1 MSKKLFLAPNHHLLN
16 FALTNQG
23 EEVSE
28 NTIKKG
34 CLQAEYDWQ
43 DIDDD
48 TDISTKDL
56 LALLTSDSAGYT
68 CAYVLKDELETHQLL
83 MPPVSAWLVNYN
95 DKQSGAVESAILQWL
110 DYIEAAKQLLLLLP
124 GQVVATWPVE
134 LQSAAAFE
142 HQLQLILEQDQRVA
156 LATQEWCSFVVR
168 SENTPS
174 AIALASELI
183 KQKQSQAA
191 SEKEHFKAKTALKQ
205 DISDLSN
212 ELAKVCAERNK
223 LAELEP
229 QLSAKQTELEQLQ
242 QSNSD
247 LQEKLNQSEA
257 THQQVSEALK
267 TQEAQ
272 NNALAQDAEKLK
284 ESLAQQEEIKAVLE
298 QTQTQLTNLQEE
310 HETASQ
316 DKLSLVSRLEAN
328 NEQLKE
334 KTNQLDKANAQIS
347 QLQTE
352 IEKLTVSN
360 HSADNELNQIKNKAT
375 ELETQLNA
383 AGNEL
388 AEHKNELELATLQVT
403 QLQQEL
409 EQLIKNKKVLEET
422 LQQSVEKEKT
432 QAEQLNEKGMALT
445 VAQQELQ
452 LVTLQLSQ
460 LQQELESVSA
470 KEQTLQTALQSA
482 KAEAEQAKSKGS
494 QSDTKYNETCAELE
508 LATLQISELQQE
520 LESVSAKE
528 KNLQTA
534 LQSAKA
540 EAEVAKSK
548 GSQADTKYNETCAEL
563 ELATLQIS
571 ELQQELES
579 VSAKEQNLQTAI
591 QSAKAEAVQAKS
603 EASQSAS
610 KYKESSAELELATLQ
625 LGQLQE
631 ELEQLFAKEQAA
643 TQALSDAETAQATA
657 KQNADEATAQLGV
670 SQQEIELLTLQLN
683 QLQEEL
689 EHYFV
694 AYQKLKAESSAA
706 ASEAKGYWKNI
717 IKARTNTFLV
727 AQKVQ
732 VTGGFDNDN
741 VQRIITRLNQVT
753 NLKDEWDAFSVIF
766 NDRNGNLDI
775 EFHAPAENRFYPL
788 SQFVKTGSSK
798 VCDYSIIK
806 PLDSANCKVLAALND
821 DDKALLIEIVREVSI
836 HLHDSEVEVL
846 QQAENINVQAWGP
859 KLTQMLEALST
870 PKPAEP
876 VIEEKII
883 EPSDIT
889 LEPEEP
895 SQLNELAPITV
906 EAETK
911 EEQSPSEPAGIPQ
924 TADGLSFTKLT
935 LSQNMVAETN
945 QHLSIRADNLSYA
958 DRSFEQFEFKIGAKR
973 IEKDGFT
980 QFGSIELREQKGVA
994 PISDWSI
1001 ATEDKWG
1008 KKLILSL
1015 GPIITAAEKQ
1025 NITSLNGQDQAFV
1038 RAFLS
1043 ALIKHIH
1050 KLDLN
1055 RIELANPISDWH
1067 TMLSSMLEQ
1076 FNHTAPVP
1084 AEIGE

>member
-83 MPPVSAWLVNYN
+83 MPPVSAWLVNSN
-95 DKQSGAVESAILQWL
+95 DKQPGAVESAILQWL

-571 ELQQELES
+571 
-579 VSAKEQNLQTAI
+579 
-591 QSAKAEAVQAKS
+591 
-603 EASQSAS
+603 
-610 KYKESSAELELATLQ
+610 
-625 LGQLQE
+625 QLQE

-643 TQALSDAETAQATA
+643 TKALSDAETAQVAA

-806 PLDSANCKVLAALND
+806 PFDSANCKVLAALND

-895 SQLNELAPITV
+895 SQLTELAPITV

>member
-1 MSKKLFLAPNHHLLN
+1 M
-16 FALTNQG
+16 
-23 EEVSE
+23 
-28 NTIKKG
+28 
-34 CLQAEYDWQ
+34 
-43 DIDDD
+43 
-48 TDISTKDL
+48 
-56 LALLTSDSAGYT
+56 
-68 CAYVLKDELETHQLL
+68 
-83 MPPVSAWLVNYN
+83 
-95 DKQSGAVESAILQWL
+95 
-110 DYIEAAKQLLLLLP
+110 
-124 GQVVATWPVE
+124 
-134 LQSAAAFE
+134 
-142 HQLQLILEQDQRVA
+142 
-156 LATQEWCSFVVR
+156 
-168 SENTPS
+168 
-174 AIALASELI
+174 
-183 KQKQSQAA
+183 
-191 SEKEHFKAKTALKQ
+191 
-205 DISDLSN
+205 
-212 ELAKVCAERNK
+212 
-223 LAELEP
+223 
-229 QLSAKQTELEQLQ
+229 
-242 QSNSD
+242 
-247 LQEKLNQSEA
+247 
-257 THQQVSEALK
+257 
-267 TQEAQ
+267 
-272 NNALAQDAEKLK
+272 
-284 ESLAQQEEIKAVLE
+284 
-298 QTQTQLTNLQEE
+298 
-310 HETASQ
+310 
-316 DKLSLVSRLEAN
+316 
-328 NEQLKE
+328 
-334 KTNQLDKANAQIS
+334 
-347 QLQTE
+347 
-352 IEKLTVSN
+352 
-360 HSADNELNQIKNKAT
+360 
-375 ELETQLNA
+375 
-383 AGNEL
+383 
-388 AEHKNELELATLQVT
+388 
-403 QLQQEL
+403 
-409 EQLIKNKKVLEET
+409 
-422 LQQSVEKEKT
+422 
-432 QAEQLNEKGMALT
+432 
-445 VAQQELQ
+445 
-452 LVTLQLSQ
+452 
-460 LQQELESVSA
+460 
-470 KEQTLQTALQSA
+470 
-482 KAEAEQAKSKGS
+482 
-494 QSDTKYNETCAELE
+494 
-508 LATLQISELQQE
+508 ATLQISELQQE

-571 ELQQELES
+571 
-579 VSAKEQNLQTAI
+579 
-591 QSAKAEAVQAKS
+591 
-603 EASQSAS
+603 
-610 KYKESSAELELATLQ
+610 
-625 LGQLQE
+625 QLQE

-643 TQALSDAETAQATA
+643 TKALSDAETAQVAA

-806 PLDSANCKVLAALND
+806 PFDSANCKVLAALND

-859 KLTQMLEALST
+859 KLAQMLEALST

-895 SQLNELAPITV
+895 SQLTELAPITV

>member
-83 MPPVSAWLVNYN
+83 MPPVSAWLVNSN
-95 DKQSGAVESAILQWL
+95 DKQPGAVESAILQWL

-360 HSADNELNQIKNKAT
+360 HSADNEINQIKNKAT

-508 LATLQISELQQE
+508 LATLQIS
-520 LESVSAKE
+520 
-528 KNLQTA
+528 
-534 LQSAKA
+534 
-540 EAEVAKSK
+540 
-548 GSQADTKYNETCAEL
+548 
-563 ELATLQIS
+563 
-571 ELQQELES
+571 
-579 VSAKEQNLQTAI
+579 
-591 QSAKAEAVQAKS
+591 
-603 EASQSAS
+603 
-610 KYKESSAELELATLQ
+610 
-625 LGQLQE
+625 QLQE

-643 TQALSDAETAQATA
+643 TKALSDAETAQVAA

-806 PLDSANCKVLAALND
+806 PFDSANCKVLAALND

-859 KLTQMLEALST
+859 KLAQMLEALST

-895 SQLNELAPITV
+895 SQLTELAPITV

>member
-56 LALLTSDSAGYT
+56 LALLTSDSAGCN
-68 CAYVLKDELETHQLL
+68 CAYVLKDDLETHQLL
-83 MPPVSAWLVNYN
+83 LPPVSAWLVNHN
-95 DKQSGAVESAILQWL
+95 DKQPGAVESAIQQWL

-134 LQSAAAFE
+134 LQSAAAYE
-142 HQLQLILEQDQRVA
+142 HQLQLILQQDERVA

-168 SENTPS
+168 FENTPS

-191 SEKEHFKAKTALKQ
+191 SEKEHYKAKTALKQ

-229 QLSAKQTELEQLQ
+229 QLNAKQTELEQLQ
-242 QSNSD
+242 QLNAN

-257 THQQVSEALK
+257 AHQQVSETLK

-284 ESLAQQEEIKAVLE
+284 ESLVQQEEIKAVLE
-298 QTQTQLTNLQEE
+298 QTQTQLTSLQEE
-310 HETASQ
+310 HEAASQ
-316 DKLSLVSRLEAN
+316 DKLNLVSRLEAN
-328 NEQLKE
+328 NEHLQE

-352 IEKLTVSN
+352 IEKLTVSKQT
-360 HSADNELNQIKNKAT
+360 ADNELNQIKNKAT

-383 AGNEL
+383 AGNDL
-388 AEHKNELELATLQVT
+388 AEQNNELELATLQVT

-409 EQLIKNKKVLEET
+409 EQLIQNKKALEET
-422 LQQSVEKEKT
+422 LQQSVEKEKI
-432 QAEQLNEKGMALT
+432 QAEQLNEKSKALT
-445 VAQQELQ
+445 DTHEELQ
-452 LVTLQLSQ
+452 LVALQLSQ

-470 KEQTLQTALQSA
+470 SEQTLQTALQSA
-482 KAEAEQAKSKGS
+482 KAEAEQAKS
-494 QSDTKYNETCAELE
+494 A
-508 LATLQISELQQE
+508 A
-520 LESVSAKE
+520 
-528 KNLQTA
+528 
-534 LQSAKA
+534 
-540 EAEVAKSK
+540 
-548 GSQADTKYNETCAEL
+548 SQADTKYNETCAEL

-571 ELQQELES
+571 
-579 VSAKEQNLQTAI
+579 
-591 QSAKAEAVQAKS
+591 
-603 EASQSAS
+603 
-610 KYKESSAELELATLQ
+610 
-625 LGQLQE
+625 QLQE
-631 ELEQLFAKEQAA
+631 ELEQVFAKEQAA
-643 TQALSDAETAQATA
+643 NKALSDAETAQAAA

-670 SQQEIELLTLQLN
+670 SQQEIELLTLQLS

-694 AYQKLKAESSAA
+694 AYQKLKGESSPAV
-706 ASEAKGYWKNI
+706 SEAKSYWQEI
-717 IKARTNTFLV
+717 IKARTNTFVV

-732 VTGGFDNDN
+732 VTGGFDKDN
-741 VQRIITRLNQVT
+741 VHRLITRLNQVS
-753 NLKDEWDAFSVIF
+753 NLKDEWDAFSVMF

-775 EFHAPAENRFYPL
+775 EFHAPAENRIYPL

-806 PLDSANCKVLAALND
+806 PFDSANCKVLTALND
-821 DDKALLIEIVREVSI
+821 DDKALLTEVVREVSI
-836 HLHDSEVEVL
+836 HLLNSEVEVL
-846 QQAENINVQAWGP
+846 QQAESINLQAWGP
-859 KLTQMLEALST
+859 KLAQMLEALST
-870 PKPAEP
+870 PKSAEP
-876 VIEEKII
+876 VIEDKII
-883 EPSDIT
+883 EPSDIA
-889 LEPEEP
+889 LESEEQ
-895 SQLNELAPITV
+895 SQGIELAPVAV

-911 EEQSPSEPAGIPQ
+911 EEQSPSESAGITQ

-935 LSQNMVAETN
+935 LTQNMVAETN
-945 QHLSIRADNLSYA
+945 QHLSIRADNLSYV

-980 QFGSIELREQKGVA
+980 QFGSIELREQQGVA
-994 PISDWSI
+994 PITDWSI

-1025 NITSLNGQDQAFV
+1025 NITSLNSQDQTFV
-1038 RAFLS
+1038 RVFLS

-1055 RIELANPISDWH
+1055 KIELANPLSDWH
-1067 TMLSSMLEQ
+1067 SMLSSMLEQ
-1076 FNHTAPVP
+1076 FNHIAPAP
-1084 AEIGE
+1084 AEKGE

>member
-508 LATLQISELQQE
+508 LATLQIS
-520 LESVSAKE
+520 
-528 KNLQTA
+528 
-534 LQSAKA
+534 
-540 EAEVAKSK
+540 
-548 GSQADTKYNETCAEL
+548 
-563 ELATLQIS
+563 
-571 ELQQELES
+571 
-579 VSAKEQNLQTAI
+579 
-591 QSAKAEAVQAKS
+591 
-603 EASQSAS
+603 
-610 KYKESSAELELATLQ
+610 
-625 LGQLQE
+625 QLQE

-643 TQALSDAETAQATA
+643 TKALSDAETAQVAA

-859 KLTQMLEALST
+859 KLAQMLEALST

-895 SQLNELAPITV
+895 SQLTELAPITV

>member
-83 MPPVSAWLVNYN
+83 MPPVSAWLVNSN
-95 DKQSGAVESAILQWL
+95 DKQPGAVESAILQWL

-571 ELQQELES
+571 
-579 VSAKEQNLQTAI
+579 
-591 QSAKAEAVQAKS
+591 
-603 EASQSAS
+603 
-610 KYKESSAELELATLQ
+610 
-625 LGQLQE
+625 QLQE

-643 TQALSDAETAQATA
+643 TKALSDAETAQVAA

-694 AYQKLKAESSAA
+694 AYQKLKAESSTA

-732 VTGGFDNDN
+732 VTGGFDKDN

-806 PLDSANCKVLAALND
+806 PFDSANCKVLAALND

-895 SQLNELAPITV
+895 SQLTELAPITV

>member
-83 MPPVSAWLVNYN
+83 MPPVSAWLVNSN
-95 DKQSGAVESAILQWL
+95 DKQPGAVESAILQWL

-563 ELATLQIS
+563 KLATLQIS
-571 ELQQELES
+571 
-579 VSAKEQNLQTAI
+579 
-591 QSAKAEAVQAKS
+591 
-603 EASQSAS
+603 
-610 KYKESSAELELATLQ
+610 
-625 LGQLQE
+625 QLQE

-643 TQALSDAETAQATA
+643 TKALSDAETAQVAA

-806 PLDSANCKVLAALND
+806 PFDSANCKVLAALND

-859 KLTQMLEALST
+859 KLAQMLEALST

-895 SQLNELAPITV
+895 SQLTELAPITV

>member
-124 GQVVATWPVE
+124 GQVVATWPAE

-360 HSADNELNQIKNKAT
+360 HSADNEINQIKNKAT

-508 LATLQISELQQE
+508 LATLQIS
-520 LESVSAKE
+520 
-528 KNLQTA
+528 
-534 LQSAKA
+534 
-540 EAEVAKSK
+540 
-548 GSQADTKYNETCAEL
+548 
-563 ELATLQIS
+563 
-571 ELQQELES
+571 
-579 VSAKEQNLQTAI
+579 
-591 QSAKAEAVQAKS
+591 
-603 EASQSAS
+603 
-610 KYKESSAELELATLQ
+610 
-625 LGQLQE
+625 QLQE

-643 TQALSDAETAQATA
+643 TKALSDAETAQVAA

-694 AYQKLKAESSAA
+694 AYQKLKAESSTA
-706 ASEAKGYWKNI
+706 ASEAKGYWKSI

-766 NDRNGNLDI
+766 NDRNGNLNI

-806 PLDSANCKVLAALND
+806 PFDSANCKVLAALND

-859 KLTQMLEALST
+859 KLAQMLEALST

-895 SQLNELAPITV
+895 SQLTVLAPITV

>member
-83 MPPVSAWLVNYN
+83 MPPVSAWLVNSN
-95 DKQSGAVESAILQWL
+95 DKQPGAVESAILQWL

-508 LATLQISELQQE
+508 LATLQLS
-520 LESVSAKE
+520 
-528 KNLQTA
+528 
-534 LQSAKA
+534 
-540 EAEVAKSK
+540 
-548 GSQADTKYNETCAEL
+548 
-563 ELATLQIS
+563 
-571 ELQQELES
+571 
-579 VSAKEQNLQTAI
+579 
-591 QSAKAEAVQAKS
+591 
-603 EASQSAS
+603 
-610 KYKESSAELELATLQ
+610 
-625 LGQLQE
+625 QLQE

-643 TQALSDAETAQATA
+643 TKALSDAETAQVAA

-895 SQLNELAPITV
+895 SQLTELAPITV

>member
-1 MSKKLFLAPNHHLLN
+1 MSKKLFLAPNQHLLN
-16 FALTNQG
+16 FALKNQG

-68 CAYVLKDELETHQLL
+68 CAYVLKDDLETHQLL

-95 DKQSGAVESAILQWL
+95 DKQPGAVESAILQWL

-124 GQVVATWPVE
+124 GQVVATWPAE

-156 LATQEWCSFVVR
+156 QATQEWCSFVVR

-183 KQKQSQAA
+183 KQKQTQAA

-257 THQQVSEALK
+257 AHQQVSETLK

-316 DKLSLVSRLEAN
+316 DKLNLVSRLEAN
-328 NEQLKE
+328 NEKLQE

-409 EQLIKNKKVLEET
+409 EQLIQNKKALEET

-445 VAQQELQ
+445 EAQQELQ

-482 KAEAEQAKSKGS
+482 KAEAEQAKSKDS
-494 QSDTKYNETCAELE
+494 QADTKYKEICAELE
-508 LATLQISELQQE
+508 LATLQI
-520 LESVSAKE
+520 
-528 KNLQTA
+528 N
-534 LQSAKA
+534 
-540 EAEVAKSK
+540 
-548 GSQADTKYNETCAEL
+548 
-563 ELATLQIS
+563 
-571 ELQQELES
+571 
-579 VSAKEQNLQTAI
+579 
-591 QSAKAEAVQAKS
+591 
-603 EASQSAS
+603 
-610 KYKESSAELELATLQ
+610 
-625 LGQLQE
+625 QLQE

-643 TQALSDAETAQATA
+643 TKALSDAETAQATA

-694 AYQKLKAESSAA
+694 AYQTLKAESSTA
-706 ASEAKGYWKNI
+706 ASEAKGYWQNI

-732 VTGGFDNDN
+732 VTGGFDKDN

-806 PLDSANCKVLAALND
+806 PFDSANCKVLTVLND
-821 DDKALLIEIVREVSI
+821 DDKALLTEIVREVSI

-846 QQAENINVQAWGP
+846 QQAENINVQAWAP
-859 KLTQMLEALST
+859 KLAQMLEALST
-870 PKPAEP
+870 PKLAEP

-895 SQLNELAPITV
+895 SQLTELAPITV

-958 DRSFEQFEFKIGAKR
+958 ERSFEQFEFKIGAKR

-1001 ATEDKWG
+1001 ATKDKWG

-1015 GPIITAAEKQ
+1015 GPIITAAERQ
-1025 NITSLNGQDQAFV
+1025 NITSLNSQDQAFV

-1055 RIELANPISDWH
+1055 RIELANPLSDWH
-1067 TMLSSMLEQ
+1067 TMLSSMLVQ

-1084 AEIGE
+1084 TEIGE

>member
-16 FALTNQG
+16 FALKTQG

-28 NTIKKG
+28 SAIKKG

-68 CAYVLKDELETHQLL
+68 CAYVLKDDTETHQLL
-83 MPPVSAWLVNYN
+83 LPPVAAWVVNNN
-95 DKQSGAVESAILQWL
+95 DKQPEATESAIQQWL
-110 DYIEAAKQLLLLLP
+110 DYIESAKQLLLLFP
-124 GQVVATWPVE
+124 GQLIAKWPEE
-134 LQSAAAFE
+134 LQSASVFE
-142 HQLQLILEQDQRVA
+142 QQLQLILEQEPRIA
-156 LATQEWCSFVVR
+156 LATQEWHSFVVR
-168 SENTPS
+168 SEDEPS
-174 AIALASELI
+174 AITLASELL

-360 HSADNELNQIKNKAT
+360 HSADNEINQIKNKAT

-432 QAEQLNEKGMALT
+432 QAEQLNKKGMALT

-528 KNLQTA
+528 QTLQTA

-540 EAEVAKSK
+540 EAEQAKSK
-548 GSQADTKYNETCAEL
+548 GSQSDTKYNETCAEL
-563 ELATLQIS
+563 ELATLQLS
-571 ELQQELES
+571 
-579 VSAKEQNLQTAI
+579 
-591 QSAKAEAVQAKS
+591 
-603 EASQSAS
+603 
-610 KYKESSAELELATLQ
+610 
-625 LGQLQE
+625 QLQE

-643 TQALSDAETAQATA
+643 TKALSDAETAQVAA

-694 AYQKLKAESSAA
+694 AYQKLKADSSAA

-806 PLDSANCKVLAALND
+806 PFDSANCKVLAALND

-859 KLTQMLEALST
+859 KLAQMLEALST

-895 SQLNELAPITV
+895 SQLTELAPITV

-1001 ATEDKWG
+1001 AAEDKWG

-1025 NITSLNGQDQAFV
+1025 NITSLNSQDQAFI

-1055 RIELANPISDWH
+1055 KIELANPLSEWH
-1067 TMLSSMLEQ
+1067 TMLNSMLKQ
-1076 FNHTAPVP
+1076 FNQTAPKP
-1084 AEIGE
+1084 AEKGE

>member
-83 MPPVSAWLVNYN
+83 MPPVSAWLVNSN
-95 DKQSGAVESAILQWL
+95 DKQPGAVESAILQWL

-508 LATLQISELQQE
+508 LATLQIS
-520 LESVSAKE
+520 
-528 KNLQTA
+528 
-534 LQSAKA
+534 
-540 EAEVAKSK
+540 
-548 GSQADTKYNETCAEL
+548 
-563 ELATLQIS
+563 
-571 ELQQELES
+571 
-579 VSAKEQNLQTAI
+579 
-591 QSAKAEAVQAKS
+591 
-603 EASQSAS
+603 
-610 KYKESSAELELATLQ
+610 
-625 LGQLQE
+625 QLQE

-643 TQALSDAETAQATA
+643 TKALSDAETAQVAA

-806 PLDSANCKVLAALND
+806 PFDSANCKVLAALND

-859 KLTQMLEALST
+859 KLAQMLEALST

-895 SQLNELAPITV
+895 SQLTELAPITV

>member
-124 GQVVATWPVE
+124 GQVVATWPAE

-360 HSADNELNQIKNKAT
+360 HSADNEINQIKNKAT

-528 KNLQTA
+528 
-534 LQSAKA
+534 
-540 EAEVAKSK
+540 
-548 GSQADTKYNETCAEL
+548 
-563 ELATLQIS
+563 
-571 ELQQELES
+571 
-579 VSAKEQNLQTAI
+579 QNLQTAI

-694 AYQKLKAESSAA
+694 AYQKLKAESSTA

-766 NDRNGNLDI
+766 NDRNGNLNI

-806 PLDSANCKVLAALND
+806 PFDSANCKVLAALND

-859 KLTQMLEALST
+859 KLAQMLEALST

-895 SQLNELAPITV
+895 SQLTVLAPITV

>member
-528 KNLQTA
+528 
-534 LQSAKA
+534 
-540 EAEVAKSK
+540 
-548 GSQADTKYNETCAEL
+548 
-563 ELATLQIS
+563 
-571 ELQQELES
+571 
-579 VSAKEQNLQTAI
+579 QNLQTAI

-694 AYQKLKAESSAA
+694 AYQKLKAESSTA

-732 VTGGFDNDN
+732 VTGGFDKDN

>member
-508 LATLQISELQQE
+508 LATLQIS
-520 LESVSAKE
+520 
-528 KNLQTA
+528 
-534 LQSAKA
+534 
-540 EAEVAKSK
+540 
-548 GSQADTKYNETCAEL
+548 
-563 ELATLQIS
+563 
-571 ELQQELES
+571 
-579 VSAKEQNLQTAI
+579 
-591 QSAKAEAVQAKS
+591 
-603 EASQSAS
+603 
-610 KYKESSAELELATLQ
+610 
-625 LGQLQE
+625 QLQE

-643 TQALSDAETAQATA
+643 TKALSDAETAQVAA

-694 AYQKLKAESSAA
+694 AYQKLKAESSTA

-895 SQLNELAPITV
+895 SQLTELAPITV

>member
-571 ELQQELES
+571 
-579 VSAKEQNLQTAI
+579 
-591 QSAKAEAVQAKS
+591 
-603 EASQSAS
+603 
-610 KYKESSAELELATLQ
+610 
-625 LGQLQE
+625 QLQE

-643 TQALSDAETAQATA
+643 TKALSDAETAQVAA

-806 PLDSANCKVLAALND
+806 PFDSANCKVLAALND

-859 KLTQMLEALST
+859 KLAQMLEALST

-895 SQLNELAPITV
+895 SQLTELAPITV

>member
-528 KNLQTA
+528 
-534 LQSAKA
+534 
-540 EAEVAKSK
+540 
-548 GSQADTKYNETCAEL
+548 
-563 ELATLQIS
+563 
-571 ELQQELES
+571 
-579 VSAKEQNLQTAI
+579 QNLQTAI

-806 PLDSANCKVLAALND
+806 PFDSANCKVLAALND

-859 KLTQMLEALST
+859 KLAQMLEALST

-895 SQLNELAPITV
+895 SQLTELAPITV

>member
-508 LATLQISELQQE
+508 LATLQIS
-520 LESVSAKE
+520 
-528 KNLQTA
+528 
-534 LQSAKA
+534 
-540 EAEVAKSK
+540 
-548 GSQADTKYNETCAEL
+548 
-563 ELATLQIS
+563 
-571 ELQQELES
+571 
-579 VSAKEQNLQTAI
+579 
-591 QSAKAEAVQAKS
+591 
-603 EASQSAS
+603 
-610 KYKESSAELELATLQ
+610 
-625 LGQLQE
+625 QLQE

-643 TQALSDAETAQATA
+643 TKALSDAETAQVAA

-732 VTGGFDNDN
+732 VTGGFDKDN

-859 KLTQMLEALST
+859 KLAQMLEALST

-895 SQLNELAPITV
+895 SQLTELAPITV

>member
-528 KNLQTA
+528 
-534 LQSAKA
+534 
-540 EAEVAKSK
+540 
-548 GSQADTKYNETCAEL
+548 
-563 ELATLQIS
+563 
-571 ELQQELES
+571 
-579 VSAKEQNLQTAI
+579 QNLQTAI

-643 TQALSDAETAQATA
+643 TKALSDAETAQVAA

-694 AYQKLKAESSAA
+694 AYQKLKAESSTA

-732 VTGGFDNDN
+732 VTGGFDKDN

>member
-83 MPPVSAWLVNYN
+83 MPPVSAWLVNSN
-95 DKQSGAVESAILQWL
+95 DKQPGAVESAILQWL

-571 ELQQELES
+571 
-579 VSAKEQNLQTAI
+579 
-591 QSAKAEAVQAKS
+591 
-603 EASQSAS
+603 
-610 KYKESSAELELATLQ
+610 
-625 LGQLQE
+625 QLQE

-643 TQALSDAETAQATA
+643 TKALSDAETAQVAA

-732 VTGGFDNDN
+732 VTGGFDKDN

-806 PLDSANCKVLAALND
+806 PFDSANCKVLAALND

-859 KLTQMLEALST
+859 KLAQMLEALST

-895 SQLNELAPITV
+895 SQLTELAPITV

>member
-124 GQVVATWPVE
+124 GQVVATWPAE

-360 HSADNELNQIKNKAT
+360 HSADNEINQIKNKAT

-508 LATLQISELQQE
+508 LATLQIS
-520 LESVSAKE
+520 
-528 KNLQTA
+528 
-534 LQSAKA
+534 
-540 EAEVAKSK
+540 
-548 GSQADTKYNETCAEL
+548 
-563 ELATLQIS
+563 
-571 ELQQELES
+571 
-579 VSAKEQNLQTAI
+579 
-591 QSAKAEAVQAKS
+591 
-603 EASQSAS
+603 
-610 KYKESSAELELATLQ
+610 
-625 LGQLQE
+625 QLQE

-643 TQALSDAETAQATA
+643 TKALSDAETAQVAA

-694 AYQKLKAESSAA
+694 AYQKLKAESSTA
-706 ASEAKGYWKNI
+706 ASEAKGYWKSI

-766 NDRNGNLDI
+766 NDRNGNLNI

-806 PLDSANCKVLAALND
+806 PFDSANCKVLAALND

-859 KLTQMLEALST
+859 KLAQMLEALST

-895 SQLNELAPITV
+895 SQLTVLAPITV

-980 QFGSIELREQKGVA
+980 QFGSIELREQQGVA

-1001 ATEDKWG
+1001 AAEDKWG
-1008 KKLILSL
+1008 KKLVLSL

-1025 NITSLNGQDQAFV
+1025 NITSLNSQDQAFV

-1050 KLDLN
+1050 KLDLSD
-1055 RIELANPISDWH
+1055 IELANPLSDWH
-1067 TMLSSMLEQ
+1067 AMLISMLEQ
-1076 FNHTAPVP
+1076 FNQTAPKT
-1084 AEIGE
+1084 AEKGE

>member
-83 MPPVSAWLVNYN
+83 MPPVSAWLVNSN
-95 DKQSGAVESAILQWL
+95 DKQPGAVESAILQWL

-571 ELQQELES
+571 
-579 VSAKEQNLQTAI
+579 
-591 QSAKAEAVQAKS
+591 
-603 EASQSAS
+603 
-610 KYKESSAELELATLQ
+610 
-625 LGQLQE
+625 QLQE

-643 TQALSDAETAQATA
+643 TKALSDAETAQVAA

-895 SQLNELAPITV
+895 SQLTELAPITV

>member
-16 FALTNQG
+16 FALKTQG

-28 NTIKKG
+28 SAIKKG

-68 CAYVLKDELETHQLL
+68 CAYVLKDDTETHQLL
-83 MPPVSAWLVNYN
+83 LPPVAAWVVNNN
-95 DKQSGAVESAILQWL
+95 DKQPEATESAIQQWL
-110 DYIEAAKQLLLLLP
+110 DYIESAKQLLLLFP
-124 GQVVATWPVE
+124 GQLIAKWPEE
-134 LQSAAAFE
+134 LQSASVFE
-142 HQLQLILEQDQRVA
+142 QQLQLILEQEPRIA
-156 LATQEWCSFVVR
+156 LATQEWHSFVVR
-168 SENTPS
+168 SEDEPS
-174 AIALASELI
+174 AITLASELL

-360 HSADNELNQIKNKAT
+360 HSADNEINQIKNKAT

-432 QAEQLNEKGMALT
+432 QAEQLNKKGMALT

-508 LATLQISELQQE
+508 LATLQLS
-520 LESVSAKE
+520 
-528 KNLQTA
+528 
-534 LQSAKA
+534 
-540 EAEVAKSK
+540 
-548 GSQADTKYNETCAEL
+548 
-563 ELATLQIS
+563 
-571 ELQQELES
+571 
-579 VSAKEQNLQTAI
+579 
-591 QSAKAEAVQAKS
+591 
-603 EASQSAS
+603 
-610 KYKESSAELELATLQ
+610 
-625 LGQLQE
+625 QLQE

-643 TQALSDAETAQATA
+643 TKALSDAETAQVAA

-694 AYQKLKAESSAA
+694 AYQKLKADSSAA

-806 PLDSANCKVLAALND
+806 PFDSANCKVLAALND

-859 KLTQMLEALST
+859 KLAQMLEALST

-895 SQLNELAPITV
+895 SQLTELAPITV

-1001 ATEDKWG
+1001 AAEDKWG

-1025 NITSLNGQDQAFV
+1025 NITSLNSQDQAFI

-1055 RIELANPISDWH
+1055 KIELANPLSEWH
-1067 TMLSSMLEQ
+1067 TMLNSMLKQ
-1076 FNHTAPVP
+1076 FNQTAPKP
-1084 AEIGE
+1084 AEKGE

>member
-16 FALTNQG
+16 FALKTQG

-28 NTIKKG
+28 SAIKKG

-68 CAYVLKDELETHQLL
+68 CAYVLKDDTETHQLL
-83 MPPVSAWLVNYN
+83 LPPVAAWVVNNN
-95 DKQSGAVESAILQWL
+95 DKQPEATESAIQQWL
-110 DYIEAAKQLLLLLP
+110 DYIESAKQLLLLFP
-124 GQVVATWPVE
+124 GQLIAKWPEE
-134 LQSAAAFE
+134 LQSASVFE
-142 HQLQLILEQDQRVA
+142 QQLQLILEQEPRIA
-156 LATQEWCSFVVR
+156 LATQEWHSFVVR
-168 SENTPS
+168 SEDEPS
-174 AIALASELI
+174 AITLASELL

-508 LATLQISELQQE
+508 LATLQIS
-520 LESVSAKE
+520 
-528 KNLQTA
+528 
-534 LQSAKA
+534 
-540 EAEVAKSK
+540 
-548 GSQADTKYNETCAEL
+548 
-563 ELATLQIS
+563 
-571 ELQQELES
+571 
-579 VSAKEQNLQTAI
+579 
-591 QSAKAEAVQAKS
+591 
-603 EASQSAS
+603 
-610 KYKESSAELELATLQ
+610 
-625 LGQLQE
+625 QLQE

-643 TQALSDAETAQATA
+643 TKALSDAETAQVAA

-732 VTGGFDNDN
+732 VTGGFDKDN

-895 SQLNELAPITV
+895 SQLTELAPITV

>member
-528 KNLQTA
+528 
-534 LQSAKA
+534 
-540 EAEVAKSK
+540 
-548 GSQADTKYNETCAEL
+548 
-563 ELATLQIS
+563 
-571 ELQQELES
+571 
-579 VSAKEQNLQTAI
+579 QNLQTAI

-732 VTGGFDNDN
+732 VTGGFDKDN

-806 PLDSANCKVLAALND
+806 PFDSANCKVLAALND

-859 KLTQMLEALST
+859 KLAQMLEALST

-895 SQLNELAPITV
+895 SQLTELAPITV

-973 IEKDGFT
+973 IVKDGFT

>member
-124 GQVVATWPVE
+124 GQVVATWPAE

-571 ELQQELES
+571 
-579 VSAKEQNLQTAI
+579 
-591 QSAKAEAVQAKS
+591 
-603 EASQSAS
+603 
-610 KYKESSAELELATLQ
+610 
-625 LGQLQE
+625 QLQE

-643 TQALSDAETAQATA
+643 TKALSDAETAQVAA

-806 PLDSANCKVLAALND
+806 PFDSANCKVLAALND

-859 KLTQMLEALST
+859 KLAQMLEALST

-895 SQLNELAPITV
+895 SQLTELAPITV

>member
-528 KNLQTA
+528 
-534 LQSAKA
+534 
-540 EAEVAKSK
+540 
-548 GSQADTKYNETCAEL
+548 
-563 ELATLQIS
+563 
-571 ELQQELES
+571 
-579 VSAKEQNLQTAI
+579 QNLQTAI

-694 AYQKLKAESSAA
+694 AYQKLKAESSTA

>member
-83 MPPVSAWLVNYN
+83 MPPVSAWLVNSN
-95 DKQSGAVESAILQWL
+95 DKQPGAVESAILQWL

-470 KEQTLQTALQSA
+470 KE
-482 KAEAEQAKSKGS
+482 
-494 QSDTKYNETCAELE
+494 
-508 LATLQISELQQE
+508 
-520 LESVSAKE
+520 

-571 ELQQELES
+571 
-579 VSAKEQNLQTAI
+579 
-591 QSAKAEAVQAKS
+591 
-603 EASQSAS
+603 
-610 KYKESSAELELATLQ
+610 
-625 LGQLQE
+625 QLQE

-643 TQALSDAETAQATA
+643 TKALSDAETAQVAA

-806 PLDSANCKVLAALND
+806 PFDSANCKVLAALND

-859 KLTQMLEALST
+859 KLAQMLEALST

-895 SQLNELAPITV
+895 SQLTELAPITV

>member
-528 KNLQTA
+528 
-534 LQSAKA
+534 
-540 EAEVAKSK
+540 
-548 GSQADTKYNETCAEL
+548 
-563 ELATLQIS
+563 
-571 ELQQELES
+571 
-579 VSAKEQNLQTAI
+579 QNLQTAI

-643 TQALSDAETAQATA
+643 TKALSDAETAQVAA

-694 AYQKLKAESSAA
+694 AYQKLKAESSTA

-732 VTGGFDNDN
+732 VTGGFDKDN

-895 SQLNELAPITV
+895 SQLTELAPITV

>member
-83 MPPVSAWLVNYN
+83 MPPVSAWLVNSN
-95 DKQSGAVESAILQWL
+95 DKQPGAVESAILQWL

-571 ELQQELES
+571 
-579 VSAKEQNLQTAI
+579 
-591 QSAKAEAVQAKS
+591 
-603 EASQSAS
+603 
-610 KYKESSAELELATLQ
+610 
-625 LGQLQE
+625 QLQE

-643 TQALSDAETAQATA
+643 TKALSDAETAQVAA

-859 KLTQMLEALST
+859 KLAQMLEALST

-895 SQLNELAPITV
+895 SQLTELAPITV

>member
-83 MPPVSAWLVNYN
+83 MPPVSAWLVNSN
-95 DKQSGAVESAILQWL
+95 DKQPGAVESAILQWL

-528 KNLQTA
+528 
-534 LQSAKA
+534 
-540 EAEVAKSK
+540 
-548 GSQADTKYNETCAEL
+548 
-563 ELATLQIS
+563 
-571 ELQQELES
+571 
-579 VSAKEQNLQTAI
+579 QNLQTAI

-643 TQALSDAETAQATA
+643 TKALSDAETAQVAA

-806 PLDSANCKVLAALND
+806 PFDSANCKVLAALND

-859 KLTQMLEALST
+859 KLAQMLEALST

-895 SQLNELAPITV
+895 SQLTELAPITV

>member
-528 KNLQTA
+528 
-534 LQSAKA
+534 
-540 EAEVAKSK
+540 
-548 GSQADTKYNETCAEL
+548 
-563 ELATLQIS
+563 
-571 ELQQELES
+571 
-579 VSAKEQNLQTAI
+579 QNLQTAI

-694 AYQKLKAESSAA
+694 AYQKLKAESSTA

-859 KLTQMLEALST
+859 KLAQMLEALST